1 MRCSLQNASAS
12 TGPAS
17 APDSESTAACAV
29 PAGTGLRQ
37 ALLSSSAL
45 LALLAGPAVATEYF
59 VRNDAS
65 LRSAISSATHGDTIT
80 FTEGI
85 TLESNLPII
94 RQDVLINGQGN
105 TLSGNHQYRGLFVE
119 SASIA
124 LKDLRIEH
132 ALAQGGHGGAGNG
145 GGGGGGGAGMGG
157 ALFIASDAQVL
168 ATNVYMTANRAFGGE
183 GGIPYSASGLGSAG
197 GGGGY
202 LPANANGED
211 GSGSYSGY
219 GRAGGGDGYVTLRG
233 GNGSF
238 GGGGGGSYRNTGG
251 NGGYGGGAGAGR
263 DGSSA
268 GQPGWGGGKG
278 NPWDGL
284 GGGFPDY
291 QGGYGASM
299 GGAIFVQSGGKLTVA
314 GNSNISGNNVDSTR
328 AFDGFGESLF
338 LHGSGTLT
346 FMPGAGETQTVGGI
360 LDEGGPQNGF
370 AEGDR
375 LAGSWTLVKKGPG
388 TLVIAGTGTAV
399 FGIVP
404 VYFGGAHSGGTIIED
419 GIVRVKSF
427 LDGNIV
433 NNGRL
438 YFENPDLNG
447 MTFWSARGDISGT
460 GAVIID
466 MPGKPGTITFGGTNT
481 YTGGT
486 KIYNGTLRGNTR
498 SLQGTI
504 QNEDNLV
511 FAQDFDGTFA
521 GTMFGPGKLVKDGIG
536 RVSLTGSN
544 SVGGGTTIKGGTLAV
559 NGPLTSNVIIE
570 SKGTLAGAGNVVG
583 NIDNQGGTI
592 APGNSIGQI
601 SVNGNLTLTAG
612 TLEMEINP
620 DGRSDR
626 ISVVGAGNRL
636 QINAGTLA
644 IVPEAGIYTPGTRYT
659 LITNEDGGEVRFDA
673 VTGGP
678 GFLKP
683 ALSIDRHNLHVSLIL
698 PANAF
703 SPAAWTYNQKAVAAE
718 LDAIAATGNLGG
730 LVTAVA
736 NVPVAQ
742 GGQAFAALSGEV
754 HASSGTVSYDQAR
767 QVQTSILSRLREPS
781 PGLST
786 LPALAQGDYGAAY
799 AADLPGRSPRPAE
812 IAVAPVLRNHALW
825 GEGFGSWGRIGTDG
839 NAAGLKTSTGG
850 FLLGADTPVGDA
862 FRIGLAGGF
871 ARSSFDVTGRLS
883 SGTNESIFGAI
894 YGSGQWGPVS
904 LRLGAAYA
912 WHDIDTSRTVL
923 LPGLS
928 DRLTASYDGST
939 LQAFGELGYRF
950 GLGRTALEPFIGASI
965 MRLHSNAF
973 RERGG
978 IAALG
983 GAGQDQDLA
992 TTTLGLR
999 AEMQLFADLP
1009 LTLKG
1014 MIGWQHAYGDVR
1026 PERLMAFAGGTSAF
1040 AVAGLPIDRN
1050 ALVAEAKLDWQAS
1063 ADLNLGIAYR
1073 GQIGSR
1079 AQNHAF
1085 TGNLTWRFATH

>member
-12 TGPAS
+12 TRPAS
-17 APDSESTAACAV
+17 APDGESSSACV
-29 PAGTGLRQ
+29 GPACGRLRQ

-59 VRNDAS
+59 VGTDAA
-65 LRSAISSATHGDTIT
+65 LRSAISSARHGDNII
-80 FTEGI
+80 FTGSI

-105 TLSGNHQYRGLFVE
+105 TLLGDNKYRGLFVE
-119 SASIA
+119 TASIG
-124 LKDLRIEH
+124 LKDLRIEQT
-132 ALAQGGHGGAGNG
+132 LAQGGQGGAGNG

-168 ATNVYMTANRAFGGE
+168 ATNVYMTANRARGGL
-183 GGIPYSASGLGSAG
+183 GGIPYATSGLGSAG

-202 LPANANGED
+202 LPANADGEN
-211 GSGSYSGY
+211 GSGSYSGS

-233 GNGSF
+233 GDGSF

-251 NGGYGGGAGAGR
+251 TGGYGGGGGAGR
-263 DGSSA
+263 NLFSA
-268 GQPGWGGGKG
+268 GQPGWGGGGG
-278 NPWDGL
+278 NPWEGL
-284 GGGFPDY
+284 GGPAY
-291 QGGYGASM
+291 RGGWGASM
-299 GGAIFVQSGGKLTVA
+299 GGAVFIQSGGKLTVA
-314 GNSNISGNNVDSTR
+314 GNGNISGNYTDSLH
-328 AFDGFGESLF
+328 ALGFGESLF

-360 LDEGGPQNGF
+360 LDEGGPEDGF

-375 LAGSWTLVKKGPG
+375 LSGSWTLVKKGPG
-388 TLVIAGTGTAV
+388 TLVIEGLGNSL
-399 FGIVP
+399 FGIAP
-404 VYFGGAHSGGTIIED
+404 VYVGGDHSGGTIIED
-419 GIVRVKSF
+419 GIVRVRS
-427 LDGNIV
+427 LLNGNIV

-438 YFENPDLNG
+438 YFENPDSSG
-447 MTFWSARGDISGT
+447 MTTWSARGDISGT
-460 GAVIID
+460 GTVIID
-466 MPGKPGTITFGGTNT
+466 MPGKPGTIIFGGTNT

-486 KIYNGTLRGNTR
+486 LIYNGTLRGNTR
-498 SLQGTI
+498 SLQGSI

-511 FAQDFDGTFA
+511 FRQDFDGTYA
-521 GTMFGPGKLVKDGIG
+521 GRMFGPGRLFKEGTG
-536 RVSLTGSN
+536 RVSLTGNN
-544 SVGGGTTIKGGTLAV
+544 SVGGGTTIREGTLAV
-559 NGPLTSNVIIE
+559 NGPLTSNVVIE
-570 SKGTLAGAGNVVG
+570 SQGTLAGAGNVVG
-583 NIDNQGGTI
+583 DIDNRGGTI

-601 SVNGNLTLTAG
+601 TVNGNLTLTAG

-626 ISVVGAGNRL
+626 ISVVGAGNWL

-644 IVPEAGIYTPGTRYT
+644 IVPEAGVYAPGTRYT

-718 LDAIAATGNLGG
+718 LDAIAASGNPGG

-736 NVPVAQ
+736 NVPVQQ

-754 HASSGTVSYDQAR
+754 HASVGTVSYDQAR
-767 QVQTSILSRLREPS
+767 QVQTSILSRLREPA

-786 LPALAQGDYGAAY
+786 LPALAQGDYGAGY

-812 IAVAPVLRNHALW
+812 IAVAPALRNHSLW

-850 FLLGADTPVGDA
+850 FVLGADTLVGDA

-1079 AQNHAF
+1079 AQNHAI
-1085 TGNLTWRFATH
+1085 TGNLIWRFATH